1 MLTVKLLC
9 VGGMLLLF
17 GAVAPAFAQVTILN
31 DDDDRN
37 PPNPP
42 PGATAVQDPNGLTV
56 RPTTEANA
64 LIVVGPINNDETVP
78 SIDLDKLLRE
88 QSGKPT
94 TNNVAEYMNPPG
106 RGSWQPGGA
115 VGGLLDRFWQSE
127 DR

>member
-17 GAVAPAFAQVTILN
+17 GPVAPAFAQVTILN
-31 DDDDRN
+31 GDDALS
-37 PPNPP
+37 PPDPP
-42 PGATAVQDPNGLTV
+42 PGATAVQDPNGPTV
-56 RPTTEANA
+56 RPATEPNA
-64 LIVVGPINNDETVP
+64 LIVVGPINDDETVP

-88 QSGKPT
+88 QSSTST

-106 RGSWQPGGA
+106 RGSWQPSGA
-115 VGGLLDRFWQSE
+115 VGGLLDRIWQSE